1 MARPAFDD
9 SWTNS
14 AFTGADVSGGA
25 GECASETFADCSVD
39 EGRGNSFD
47 CKADARVATTGFRSE
62 AADVEFSTVIAIA
75 NVAEAVFAANVE
87 SADAGDGAAFDF
99 FAEREQSNK
108 AVASSTDAG
117 SDAGIEDS

>member
-1 MARPAFDD
+1 MARPSFDG

-14 AFTGADVSGGA
+14 AFVGADLSGA
-25 GECASETFADCSVD
+25 TGECASETFADYSA
-39 EGRGNSFD
+39 EWGRSTSFD
-47 CKADARVATTGFRSE
+47 CAADARGARSGFRSE